1 MPLWELLRRL
11 PARMGDLDDNMKAV
25 VGLALDR
32 NAARLAL
39 DLDGTALVLRGRP

>member
-1 MPLWELLRRL
+1 
-11 PARMGDLDDNMKAV
+11 MGDLDDDLKAA

-39 DLDGTALVLRGRP
+39 DLDGSALVLRGRP